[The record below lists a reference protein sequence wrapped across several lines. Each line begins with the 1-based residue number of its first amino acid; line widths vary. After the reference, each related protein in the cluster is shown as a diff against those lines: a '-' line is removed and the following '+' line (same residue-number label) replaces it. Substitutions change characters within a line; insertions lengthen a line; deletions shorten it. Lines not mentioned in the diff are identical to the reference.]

1 MRGVLRLMGGISAEG
16 IAAVFDKA
24 ADDVVRNR
32 RRRAQAL
39 VGLMQAEVHH
49 P

>member
-1 MRGVLRLMGGISAEG
+1 V
-16 IAAVFDKA
+16 
-24 ADDVVRNR
+24 DDVVRNR
-32 RRRAQAL
+32 RRRGQAL